1 MNLADQINE
10 KLDEINKLKT
20 EQKELIGEL
29 NSEEY
34 QETAELLIKYA
45 YDDLESLIFNK
56 EISGLFTNE
65 IYINSSA

>member
-10 KLDEINKLKT
+10 KLDEINKLRT
-20 EQKELIGEL
+20 EQKELICEL

-34 QETAELLIKYA
+34 EETAELLIKYA
-45 YDDLESLIFNK
+45 HDDLESLIFNK

>member
-10 KLDEINKLKT
+10 KLDEINKLRT
-20 EQKELIGEL
+20 EQKELIGES

-65 IYINSSA
+65 TYINSSA

>member
-20 EQKELIGEL
+20 EQKELIGQL

>member
-20 EQKELIGEL
+20 EQKELIGES